1 MGMRI
6 STGQITVKTQWKDY
20 VKHLNP
26 FTLSMLCCNYCYC
39 YYYTHQTASLPLW
52 EFILRLY
59 LLVFFVRWLFASKW
73 KIVLANIKWE
83 TILLGVH
90 ILPSLNFDSNTTL
103 ENKTLLISTH
113 PRLQLWSKY
122 TFLFSLCMCLCVKDI
137 KSSNFLSTYSVLN
150 VIVNI
155 KGNRQMSEE
164 AIFIQ
169 SIYEPTVNII

>member
-20 VKHLNP
+20 VKHLNL
-26 FTLSMLCCNYCYC
+26 FALSMLCCNYCYC
-39 YYYTHQTASLPLW
+39 YYYTHQTASPPLW

-73 KIVLANIKWE
+73 RIVLANIEWE

-90 ILPSLNFDSNTTL
+90 ILPSLDFDSNTTL
-103 ENKTLLISTH
+103 ENKTLLINTR

-122 TFLFSLCMCLCVKDI
+122 TFLFSLYVCVCVLRISSHLIFWAPTLC
-137 KSSNFLSTYSVLN
+137 
-150 VIVNI
+150 
-155 KGNRQMSEE
+155 
-164 AIFIQ
+164 
-169 SIYEPTVNII
+169 